1 MQSSF
6 LKKIITKNGK
16 EAVIRCPTLDDVIE
30 MTGYINTLSREDT
43 YITFSGEQITLDS
56 EREYVIE
63 LLKRIEKGDAVNVLC
78 IVDGKVVGIA
88 GVERNISSRNRGRH
102 IGIFGISVKKE
113 YRGDGIG
120 HELSVAVIGEAKKA
134 MPGLR
139 MITLS
144 VYKPNEAAYTL
155 YRKLGF
161 VEYGTL
167 PKGILFHG
175 EYIDEVEMY
184 LKLM

>member
-1 MQSSF
+1 MKSIF
-6 LKKIITKNGK
+6 IKKIITKNGK
-16 EAVIRCPTLDDVIE
+16 EAVIRYPTLDDVIE

-56 EREYVIE
+56 EREYIID
-63 LLKRIEKGDAVNVLC
+63 LLKRIEKGDAVNLIC
-78 IVDGKVVGIA
+78 TIDGKLVGIA
-88 GVERNISSRNRGRH
+88 GVERKISARNRGRH

-120 HELSVAVIGEAKKA
+120 QELSVSVIDESKKA
-134 MPGLR
+134 MSGLR
-139 MITLS
+139 MLTLS
-144 VYKPNEAAYTL
+144 VYKPNEVAYTL

-167 PKGILFHG
+167 PQGILFHG
-175 EYIDEVEMY
+175 EYIDEIEMY
-184 LKLM
+184 LKLV

>member
-1 MQSSF
+1 MTSIF
-6 LKKIITKNGK
+6 LKKIVTKKGK
-16 EAVIRCPTLDDVIE
+16 EAIIRYPTIDDVME

-56 EREYVIE
+56 EKEYIID
-63 LLKRIEKGDAVNVLC
+63 LLKRIEKGNSVNLVC
-78 IVDGKVVGIA
+78 MIDGKVIGIA
-88 GVERNISSRNRGRH
+88 GIERKITARRRGGH
-102 IGIFGISVKKE
+102 IGIFGISIKKE
-113 YRGDGIG
+113 FRGDGMG
-120 HELSVAVIGEAKKA
+120 YELSTTVIDEAKKKMA
-134 MPGLR
+134 GLR
-139 MITLS
+139 IITLS
-144 VYKPNEAAYTL
+144 VYKPNEIAYAL

-175 EYIDEVEMY
+175 EYVDEVEMY